1 MFNFNDFMMERSI
14 LIPLTC
20 LGCFWCVISA
30 VPVVYAPN
38 RLTFLEEHHSINP
51 IHYTQELREGD
62 KSLQDKD
69 HYLYSSTNKQTII
82 LYEKNLLMFLRK
94 LFSYGQGTLKASR
107 ITCHFCELVASQIH
121 NMIANNAS
129 WDDIKLVVGESCKL
143 LKQETPRVCDGLVEE
158 FAPEVLTVLANTN
171 FSSEELCSF
180 LLGPECAGPDVPTYH
195 WNVTFPPVPQPP
207 PVYPTP
213 PKPGSPRFKFLHLTD
228 IHFDAE
234 YKEGS
239 TADCNEPLCCRDDS
253 NTQDYKKAGKFGDY
267 RKCDMPLWSLEN
279 MFSVLAAQSDSF
291 DYIIWTGDLPP
302 HNVWNQSRTD
312 QVTTLKTIVG
322 LFHKYFPN
330 KPVFPSLG
338 NHESSPVNSF
348 PPPYVTNNESI
359 SWLYDALADQWKQWL
374 PTGALETVRWGAYY
388 VTSPFPGLRI
398 ISLNMNYCNN
408 QNWWML
414 LNSTDPADEL
424 QWLIS
429 VLQAAENDGVKVHIL
444 GHIPPG
450 IDDCLKI
457 WSWNYY
463 NIISR
468 YQNTIAGQFFGHTH
482 FDSFSVFYDIET
494 LKIPISVA
502 YVAPSVTP
510 YTDLNMGYRIYTVDG
525 NYQGSSFQVLDHETY
540 FMNLSR
546 ANEEGKMT
554 WELEYS
560 AKEAYNMSSVY
571 PKDWDELIKIMSVN
585 NTVLEQYN
593 KYYTKSRNSG
603 KCDKTCRTLRL
614 CEMRSGRSH
623 DPSLC
628 SNLGLKDEGDL
639 KHLLSQQPKHC

>member
-51 IHYTQELREGD
+51 IRYTQELREGD

-82 LYEKNLLMFLRK
+82 LYEKSLVMFLRK

-121 NMIANNAS
+121 NMMANNAS
-129 WDDIKLVVGESCKL
+129 WDDIKWVVGTSCKL

-213 PKPGSPRFKFLHLTD
+213 PKVRTLRLLRT
-228 IHFDAE
+228 HF
-234 YKEGS
+234 
-239 TADCNEPLCCRDDS
+239 PI
-253 NTQDYKKAGKFGDY
+253 
-267 RKCDMPLWSLEN
+267 
-279 MFSVLAAQSDSF
+279 SF

-359 SWLYDALADQWKQWL
+359 AWLYDALADQWKQWL

-468 YQNTIAGQFFGHTH
+468 YQNSIAGQFFGHTH

-554 WELEYS
+554 WEFEYS
-560 AKEAYNMSSVY
+560 AKVRLS
-571 PKDWDELIKIMSVN
+571 ICN
-585 NTVLEQYN
+585 NPFYFCFTE
-593 KYYTKSRNSG
+593 RF
-603 KCDKTCRTLRL
+603 
-614 CEMRSGRSH
+614 
-623 DPSLC
+623 
-628 SNLGLKDEGDL
+628 
-639 KHLLSQQPKHC
+639 LLSCLINWLVCIMLCKY